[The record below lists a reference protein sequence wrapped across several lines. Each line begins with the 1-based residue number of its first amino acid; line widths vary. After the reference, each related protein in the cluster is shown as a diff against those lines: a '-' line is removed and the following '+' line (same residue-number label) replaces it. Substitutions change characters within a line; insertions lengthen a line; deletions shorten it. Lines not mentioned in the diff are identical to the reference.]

1 MRFAYID
8 SQGKEVGIPS
18 VEALQLR
25 IELGA
30 IVESTMFYD
39 ANADRWAL
47 AEEHEIFRTLQR
59 EVAQGDEGGFVAPLP
74 RALGQA
80 AAPETATPEVADEAT
95 ALAAGEGAATEDEA
109 AATPGTES
117 TTEAEG
123 AATDLDLPD
132 VSFEFIPEGTEEEE
146 PEAEEY
152 APEVGGTPF
161 DFGDFGALEV
171 EEPEEEAEAA
181 EERVGAAPLTL
192 ETPLS
197 EQDFPGGTSV
207 GDDALALERP
217 MSEYTPDQP
226 PAWMEED
233 EEEPAPALAG
243 GGASSGSDS
252 HMDRTAGTRPSG
264 GGGDQPN
271 RPPPRARPARAR
283 KPRRTRS
290 VMPLLGGLVVV
301 GLAAGAVFAW
311 TRMQRA
317 DGQDVDGAQRPQRFY
332 TPVEI
337 PTLPTELQPI
347 FREAADSAWLHA
359 LSLMRPGT
367 EDGAL
372 PVEPPAEW
380 LAGAYLANA
389 SRYAEVQ
396 TYWRR
401 MKDWLE
407 DVRAREQGLFRGAFE
422 QRMDS
427 LGVAEGDRP
436 ALLERALAGFQSA
449 LPDRDPTY
457 DGLLDAVDAALGFHG
472 FLLTNE
478 DQIEYAPATGTGTG
492 RDPVLE
498 ALPAN
503 DDLGDE
509 MWGRVDL
516 ITEALQAFDALDDRV
531 TTASLVGLTVD
542 RLAAAAVH

>member
-171 EEPEEEAEAA
+171 EEPEEETEAA

-252 HMDRTAGTRPSG
+252 RDSAEWRRGRPTQPPTPTCQAG
-264 GGGDQPN
+264 
-271 RPPPRARPARAR
+271 PRAKA
-283 KPRRTRS
+283 TQD
-290 VMPLLGGLVVV
+290 PLGDAV
-301 GLAAGAVFAW
+301 AG
-311 TRMQRA
+311 
-317 DGQDVDGAQRPQRFY
+317 
-332 TPVEI
+332 
-337 PTLPTELQPI
+337 
-347 FREAADSAWLHA
+347 
-359 LSLMRPGT
+359 RPGRC
-367 EDGAL
+367 GS
-372 PVEPPAEW
+372 
-380 LAGAYLANA
+380 G
-389 SRYAEVQ
+389 RG
-396 TYWRR
+396 RG
-401 MKDWLE
+401 
-407 DVRAREQGLFRGAFE
+407 VR
-422 QRMDS
+422 
-427 LGVAEGDRP
+427 
-436 ALLERALAGFQSA
+436 
-449 LPDRDPTY
+449 
-457 DGLLDAVDAALGFHG
+457 LDAH
-472 FLLTNE
+472 
-478 DQIEYAPATGTGTG
+478 ATRRRAG
-492 RDPVLE
+492 RR
-498 ALPAN
+498 
-503 DDLGDE
+503 
-509 MWGRVDL
+509 WC
-516 ITEALQAFDALDDRV
+516 
-531 TTASLVGLTVD
+531 S
-542 RLAAAAVH
+542 AAAALLYAGGDPDAADRAPTDLP